1 MGTNR
6 KRLQPPRQVQL
17 LLGQLA
23 FLPEPADLLPVLV
36 DPLLEPVAELAEPVA
51 GPVELV
57 AELVVPAAEPAELA
71 DPLPGQLPELVHFQ
85 VAMLLV
91 AEPAEP
97 AAGPV
102 ELVAELAELVAELA
116 ELVAELAE
124 PVAGPVVLVA
134 GPVVLDLELVGPVA
148 ELVRRLRK
156 ILRPQTGFPE
166 RIARRRLQAPESQAD
181 FRQIPEPPAPLPP
194 GIAARPELFG
204 FALPPV
210 GLVDFG
216 RCLGFLGPIR

>member
-1 MGTNR
+1 M
-6 KRLQPPRQVQL
+6 
-17 LLGQLA
+17 
-23 FLPEPADLLPVLV
+23 LPVLV
-36 DPLLEPVAELAEPVA
+36 DLLLEPVAEFAEPVA

-57 AELVVPAAEPAELA
+57 AELVGPAAEPAELA

-91 AEPAEP
+91 AELAEP
-97 AAGPV
+97 VAGPV
-102 ELVAELAELVAELA
+102 ELVVELAELVAEL
-116 ELVAELAE
+116 VE
-124 PVAGPVVLVA
+124 PVAGPVVLVLELV
-134 GPVVLDLELVGPVA
+134 GPVAELVGPVA

-156 ILRPQTGFPE
+156 ILRPQIGFPE
-166 RIARRRLQAPESQAD
+166 RIARRRLQVPESQAD
-181 FRQIPEPPAPLPP
+181 FRQIAELPFPLPQ
-194 GIAARPELFG
+194 GIAARPELVG

>member
-1 MGTNR
+1 MGTIR
-6 KRLQPPRQVQL
+6 KRLQPPRRVQRL
-17 LLGQLA
+17 VGPSVR
-23 FLPEPADLLPVLV
+23 LPEPADLLPVLV
-36 DPLLEPVAELAEPVA
+36 DQLLEPVAELAEPVA

-57 AELVVPAAEPAELA
+57 AELVWPAAELAEPA

-91 AEPAEP
+91 AEPAET

-102 ELVAELAELVAELA
+102 ELVAELAELVAEL
-116 ELVAELAE
+116 VE
-124 PVAGPVVLVA
+124 PVAGPVVLV
-134 GPVVLDLELVGPVA
+134 LELVGPVA

-156 ILRPQTGFPE
+156 ILRPQIGFPE
-166 RIARRRLQAPESQAD
+166 RIARRRFQVPESQAD
-181 FRQIPEPPAPLPP
+181 FRQIAEPPFPLPQ
-194 GIAARPELFG
+194 GIAARPELVG